1 MPRATRRPLDERARA
16 RLRDAQRGESDAVA
30 RVHAAAI
37 NREVAQAKL
46 DTVIAKHQVAI
57 DQAEHAL
64 SKAQAHLVSVS
75 GIERTALLLELPVAS
90 LRAAVRAATG
100 DEREKP
106 A

>member
-1 MPRATRRPLDERARA
+1 MPRANRRPLDERARA

-30 RVHAAAI
+30 LVHAAAI
-37 NREVAQAKL
+37 NRGFAQAKL

-57 DQAEHAL
+57 DQADHAL

-75 GIERTALLLELPVAS
+75 GIERAALLLEQPVVT
-90 LRAAVRAATG
+90 LRAAVRAAAIDAR
-100 DEREKP
+100 DEP